1 MTLFPR
7 SGMGPLLS
15 CRRWGSPSSLR
26 TASRTCL
33 GSVSPF
39 PLSGPLWPLEVIV
52 SQRPPHAAV
61 SGEL

>member
-7 SGMGPLLS
+7 SGTGPLSS

-39 PLSGPLWPLEVIV
+39 LSSGPFWPLEGIM
-52 SQRPPHAAV
+52 SQCPPRAAIW
-61 SGEL
+61 GEL